1 MASIRYIPTAFRSVS
16 RLSTR
21 PATTALRPAV
31 QRRSVS
37 TYNTEVSGLTDEEL
51 EFRTAVADFAQKE
64 VAPRA
69 EEIDKTNTFPIDLWP
84 KLGEMGLLGVTVD
97 QKYNGLNLGYL
108 HHTLAMEALSEA
120 SGSVALS
127 YGAHSNLCVNQI
139 HRHGTEAQKEKYL
152 KDLVDGTKV
161 GSLAMSET
169 GSGSDVVSMRLKA
182 ERVQGGWK
190 LNGNKFWI
198 TNGPV
203 ASTLVVYAKT
213 APEKGSKGITAFI
226 VENSFEGFSTSQK
239 LDKFGMRGSDTC
251 ELVFEDCVVP
261 EENVLGQVGKGAAV
275 LMSGLDLERLVLS
288 GGPLGLMQA
297 AFDYAVEYI
306 HDRKQFGQPIG
317 TFQLMQAKIADM
329 YTKLNASRSY
339 VYAVARACDRGKIS
353 RRDCA
358 GAILY
363 STEKAVEVAL
373 EGMQCLGGNGYINDY
388 PMGRFLRDSRL
399 YTVGAGT
406 QEIRRMLIG
415 REFNEQFK
423 S

>member
-1 MASIRYIPTAFRSVS
+1 MASLKFSSSVVRSLRHV
-16 RLSTR
+16 RPVPLSL
-21 PATTALRPAV
+21 PQP
-31 QRRSVS
+31 RRHVS
-37 TYNTEVSGLTDEEL
+37 TYNNDIAGLTEEQS
-51 EFRTAVADFAQKE
+51 EFRNAVSEFAQRE
-64 VAPRA
+64 IAPRA
-69 EEIDKTNTFPIDLWP
+69 AEIDRSNNFPSDVWE
-84 KLGEMGLLGVTVD
+84 KLGNMGLLGITVSP
-97 QKYNGLNLGYL
+97 KYGGLDLGYFN
-108 HHTLAMEALSEA
+108 HTIAMEELSRA

-139 HRHGTEAQKEKYL
+139 HRHGTEAQKQKYL
-152 KDLVDGTKV
+152 PDLISGKKV

-169 GSGSDVVSMRLKA
+169 GSGSDVVSMSLRADKID
-182 ERVQGGWK
+182 GGWR

-198 TNGPV
+198 TNGPT

-226 VENSFEGFSTSQK
+226 IEKSFKGFSTHQK

-251 ELVFEDCVVP
+251 ELVFENCEVP
-261 EENVLGQVGKGAAV
+261 EENVLGQVNRGAGV

-297 AFDYAVEYI
+297 SFDYAVEYV
-306 HDRKQFGQPIG
+306 HDRKQFGQPVG

-329 YTKLNASRSY
+329 YTKINASRAY
-339 VYAVARACDRGKIS
+339 VYAVARACDNGHIS

-373 EGMQCLGGNGYINDY
+373 EGMQCLGGNGYINEY
-388 PMGRFLRDSRL
+388 PMGRILRDSRL

-415 REFNEQFK
+415 REFNQQF
-423 S
+423 SA